1 MKPTNIRSRQ
11 KSPQNLDQDPS
22 QKLRDQKLRDQK
34 LSESKVVD
42 PRISFRPPLAS
53 LVMLAIVVVCGGI
66 VAAWFTSNGSINTI
80 MHHVQQLPTNRPAW
94 LELPTTFI
102 ETTTRPIVA
111 LPLAAFA
118 VAFVVIKI
126 SPQPK
131 VWSRFLVV
139 AMLLIL
145 TFRYVI
151 WRSLFTINTADFVNG
166 FFSIGLFALEMLTIF
181 NGVLQLFLM
190 VRTRDR
196 RNQADLMA
204 VAVEA
209 RKFLPS
215 VDILIPTY
223 NEPEFI
229 LRRTVIGCQA
239 LDYTDKKVYL
249 LDDTQRSEIKALA
262 LELGCEYISR
272 PEHKHAK
279 AGNLNYAIARTN
291 GELIV
296 CFDADFIP
304 TRNFL
309 TRTVGFFQDQKTA
322 LVQTPQSFY
331 SADPIARNL
340 GLENIL
346 VPEQE
351 AFYRQI
357 QPVRDGTD
365 SVVCAG
371 TSFVMRRSALQSA
384 GGEFVT
390 SSLSEDYFTAI
401 SLSGKGYRL
410 IYLDEKLSAGAAP
423 DDMGAQATQR
433 LRWAQGTLQAFFIKE
448 NPLTIP
454 GLRPLQ
460 RLSHLTGI
468 LHWFTSLSRVGFLL
482 IPLATAFLAV
492 IPVRANTDEILYYF
506 LPQYIVN
513 LTVFGWLSNYSR
525 SAFLSDIYDV
535 VLCFPLATTVLQTLL
550 RPFGKGFKVTPK
562 GTNLQ
567 RPTFNWT
574 LAAPLIVVFL
584 ATALSLWINLGHGI
598 MEMPHLENEAKGAN
612 LGWLW
617 SGYNLA
623 LIGVAL
629 LVMLDLPKTDLYEW
643 FDLRQ
648 VVKIKTRDRVFWGT
662 TSIISEVGAE
672 IVLTQGGIANEQ
684 EIALEIMEENLELG
698 GFVHKINLENGF
710 PVITVMFTQVNLA
723 QHRRLVEML
732 FCRPG
737 QWKHQ
742 NNPSEIASLWLLF
755 RSLIKPKAVF
765 GKKNEHSAISIC
777 QI

>member
-1 MKPTNIRSRQ
+1 MKQITSEQPKAVP
-11 KSPQNLDQDPS
+11 KS
-22 QKLRDQKLRDQK
+22 
-34 LSESKVVD
+34 VVID
-42 PRISFRPPLAS
+42 PRLSFRPPMAS
-53 LVMLAIVVVCGGI
+53 LFMLAIVVMCGGI
-66 VAAWFTSNGSINTI
+66 VAAWFSGKGSIHSI
-80 MHHVQQLPTNRPAW
+80 MEQMQLLPMSRPSW
-94 LELPTTFI
+94 LELPMATIQTLS
-102 ETTTRPIVA
+102 RPVVA
-111 LPLAAFA
+111 LPLTVFV
-118 VAFVVIKI
+118 VAFSITKI
-126 SPQPK
+126 SPQPQ

-151 WRSLFTINTADFVNG
+151 WRSLFTINISDFTNG
-166 FFSIGLFALEMLTIF
+166 FFSIGLFSLEMLTIF
-181 NGVLQLFLM
+181 NGVLQLFLL
-190 VRTRDR
+190 VRTKDR
-196 RNQADLMA
+196 RNQADQMA
-204 VAVEA
+204 EAVETREFA
-209 RKFLPS
+209 PS

-229 LRRTVIGCQA
+229 LRRTIIGCQA
-239 LDYTDKKVYL
+239 LDYDHKKIYV
-249 LDDTQRSEIKALA
+249 LDDTRRAEIKALA
-262 LELGCEYISR
+262 FELGCEYITR
-272 PEHKHAK
+272 PDNKHAK
-279 AGNLNYAIARTN
+279 AGNLNHAIAQIN

-309 TRTVGFFQDQKTA
+309 TRTVGFFQDQNTA

-331 SADPIARNL
+331 SVDPIARNL

-423 DDMGAQATQR
+423 DNMGDQATQR

-448 NPLTIP
+448 NPLTIA

-460 RLSHLTGI
+460 RISHLTGI

-492 IPVRANTDEILYYF
+492 IPVRATTDEILFYF
-506 LPQYIVN
+506 LPQYLVN
-513 LTVFGWLSNYSR
+513 LTVFAWLSNYSR

-535 VLCFPLATTVLQTLL
+535 VLCFPLAATVLQTLIH
-550 RPFGKGFKVTPK
+550 PFSIGFKVTPK
-562 GTNLQ
+562 GTSRN
-567 RPTFNWT
+567 RPTFNWA
-574 LAAPLIVVFL
+574 LASPLIIIFM
-584 ATALSLWINLGHGI
+584 ATAVSLWINLANCLMMLNSYDLSDAI
-598 MEMPHLENEAKGAN
+598 KGLN

-617 SGYNLA
+617 STYNLLLLA
-623 LIGVAL
+623 IAL

-643 FDLRQ
+643 FDLRR
-648 VVKIKTRDRVFWGT
+648 VVKIQVGDSLRLFWGT
-662 TSIISEVGAE
+662 TAIISEVGSQ
-672 IVLTQGGIANEQ
+672 IVLTQGGITDGITDKT
-684 EIALEIMEENLELG
+684 EIKIEIMEEQLQLK
-698 GFVHKINLENGF
+698 GFINKTQFEQGF
-710 PVITVMFTQVNLA
+710 PVITVMFDQVTLA
-723 QHRRLVEML
+723 QHRSLVEML

-737 QWKHQ
+737 QWKRQ
-742 NNPSEIASLWLLF
+742 NNPGEIASLWLLF
-755 RSLIKPKAVF
+755 RSILKPKALF
-765 GKKNEHSAISIC
+765 GRKNELSAVSIC